1 MLKDFKDIIFSK
13 KECERCG
20 GKEGVRRVQVS
31 SFSGMRHYEYLCLK
45 CALLEKGKVY

>member
-1 MLKDFKDIIFSK
+1 MLKDLKSMLLSK

-20 GKEGVRRVQVS
+20 SREGIRRVPIS
-31 SFSGMRHYEYLCLK
+31 SFAGMRHYEYLCPR

>member
-1 MLKDFKDIIFSK
+1 MLKDLKSILVGK

-20 GKEGVRRVQVS
+20 GKEGVRRVAIS
-31 SFSGMRHYEYLCLK
+31 SFAGMRHYEYLCPR